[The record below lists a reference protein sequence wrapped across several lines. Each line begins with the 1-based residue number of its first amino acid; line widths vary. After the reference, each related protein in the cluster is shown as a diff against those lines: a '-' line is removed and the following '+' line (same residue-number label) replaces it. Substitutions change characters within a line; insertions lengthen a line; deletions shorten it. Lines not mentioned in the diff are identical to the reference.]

1 MSLSKSISDDW
12 DSVSA
17 LQTFYNV
24 MVSEQRKVGPTCS
37 RWFTYRRENVNEL
50 KLRIA
55 YCLLER
61 PPHVEQ
67 GIERLMDFLDSFTPQ
82 QRVIIEKAFKALSGL
97 FRDEV
102 ETIELSRILVGLK
115 TDEGEHKQLILKVRT
130 RETHSKTFFIDH
142 LARRYNDWEDFMG
155 NNRLPPGYFVFPRN
169 GQYLV
174 DNGAY
179 IIDQQWVTNRLG
191 KAAKKLDYFM

>member
-1 MSLSKSISDDW
+1 MYALYLASAMSLSKSISDDW

-102 ETIELSRILVGLK
+102 ETIEVSTRVGKQSDPASALVGKKLK
-115 TDEGEHKQLILKVRT
+115 
-130 RETHSKTFFIDH
+130 FFESGRPI
-142 LARRYNDWEDFMG
+142 
-155 NNRLPPGYFVFPRN
+155 FVFFLQKNIFQR
-169 GQYLV
+169 
-174 DNGAY
+174 AY
-179 IIDQQWVTNRLG
+179 VLFG
-191 KAAKKLDYFM
+191 